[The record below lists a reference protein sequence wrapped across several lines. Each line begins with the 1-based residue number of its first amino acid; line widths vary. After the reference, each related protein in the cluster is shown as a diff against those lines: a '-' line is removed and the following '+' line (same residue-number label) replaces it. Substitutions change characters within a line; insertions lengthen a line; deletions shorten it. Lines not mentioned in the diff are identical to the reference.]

1 MSVRA
6 MVHGDSV
13 RFRNGNMNIR
23 FTSDEIKQI
32 ESGRVSDIEVLS
44 WVLEELDCE
53 FLGDEFCLSNYEMG
67 CLIYSYYFDKV
78 YLLRFTDIEEVL
90 LKGKSLKLYGK
101 DPDEDEREMI
111 DKEWLK

>member
-32 ESGRVSDIEVLS
+32 ESD
-44 WVLEELDCE
+44 E
-53 FLGDEFCLSNYEMG
+53 FLISRYFRG
-67 CLIYSYYFDKV
+67 CLRNWIVSFLVTNSACRIMKWAV
-78 YLLRFTDIEEVL
+78 
-90 LKGKSLKLYGK
+90 
-101 DPDEDEREMI
+101 
-111 DKEWLK
+111 